1 MSQDSYFRSFPFISY
16 ANNVCINITAR
27 TKLLETVK
35 ANPSLYYPL
44 DINDGSRADQVA
56 QTQYNDPYK
65 SWILYYSNEIIDPYY
80 EWYMSNDEFTNFI
93 VKKYGDYYTAE
104 SRIKF
109 YKNNWV
115 GQEDISVSAFDSL
128 PASLLKYWEPKIGS
142 ANKIAGYS
150 RKQVEWT
157 LNTNKILAY
166 TVSNTQFTIDEV
178 CTIYFDAYH
187 SGKGQVLSYVQD
199 TANTANSVVYLQH
212 VSGDYYLSNTVQIS
226 NNVSYIYG
234 HDSQVNTYFTGV
246 ICTAN
251 NISDEESVYWSPVTY
266 IDYETDKN
274 EFNKT
279 IRVLDSDYKQI
290 IVDNLK
296 DLLK

>member
-1 MSQDSYFRSFPFISY
+1 MGQRYFENFPTITYSNTEVVDLTRRTAMLEKVIQNPYVFYPYEISE
-16 ANNVCINITAR
+16 N
-27 TKLLETVK
+27 E
-35 ANPSLYYPL
+35 
-44 DINDGSRADQVA
+44 RADQLSA
-56 QTQYNDPYK
+56 RYYEDQYR
-65 SWILYYSNEIIDPYY
+65 SWIFYISNKIVDPYY

-93 VKKYGDYYTAE
+93 IKKYGDYYTAE
-104 SRIKF
+104 SRIKY

-279 IRVLDSDYKQI
+279 IREIGRAHV
-290 IVDNLK
+290 
-296 DLLK
+296 

>member
-1 MSQDSYFRSFPFISY
+1 
-16 ANNVCINITAR
+16 
-27 TKLLETVK
+27 
-35 ANPSLYYPL
+35 
-44 DINDGSRADQVA
+44 
-56 QTQYNDPYK
+56 
-65 SWILYYSNEIIDPYY
+65 
-80 EWYMSNDEFTNFI
+80 MSNDEFTNFI
-93 VKKYGDYYTAE
+93 IKKYGDYYTAE
-104 SRIKF
+104 SRIKY

-290 IVDNLK
+290 IADNLK